1 MANCL
6 VYYDKG
12 RATSWV
18 GDAAGEVL
26 ANELERMGFNIV
38 NAVELRQRLE
48 NAVRKNEAGNYVVV
62 FARDVVSHEVFD
74 IVNKGTPQL
83 PQTMFVNPRSDIPPR
98 PSTPRPFSLSSSIGV
113 VALFGLAMYR
123 SGT

>member
-12 RATSWV
+12 RATSWI

-38 NAVELRQRLE
+38 DAVELRRRME
-48 NAVRKNEAGNYVVV
+48 DAVRNNEAGKYVVV
-62 FARDVVSHEVFD
+62 FARDVVPHDVFD
-74 IVNKGTPQL
+74 AVNKDAPQL
-83 PQTMFVNPRSDIPPR
+83 PQTGIANLRSDIPPDT
-98 PSTPRPFSLSSSIGV
+98 STPIHLSLSFSIGV
-113 VALFGLAMYR
+113 VTLFGLAMCR
-123 SGT
+123 SGM